1 MVDFGQYIIHGL
13 AFGAIYA
20 LVALGF
26 NLIFKTT
33 GVVNFAAGAMGTAVT
48 MILWSTLD
56 RSVPLAAAWL
66 IAMAAAL
73 LIGVLTEAIF
83 MQRVERSPVLIQI
96 VVTLGLLLVI
106 EGAVNRIWGAEPKLI
121 PSLASSKA
129 LAIGSW
135 YTSANDIFIMALT
148 LSLAGVLYLAL
159 ERTRYG
165 LAMRAVAQDREVAA
179 LMGIR
184 SFRYVTAS
192 WAVGVLVAGVGAV
205 LFVPLYGG
213 GLVPTMMDNVAVFA
227 FAAAVLGG
235 FGSLAGAVVGGF
247 LIGIFSNLVGG
258 YLSTDLEVS
267 LIFLLIVLVLYVRPQ
282 GLFGVD
288 AKTRL

>member
-1 MVDFGQYIIHGL
+1 MVDFGQYVIHGL

-33 GVVNFAAGAMGTAVT
+33 GVVNFAAGAMGMTVT
-48 MILWSTLD
+48 MILWSALD
-56 RSVPLAAAWL
+56 RGLPLAVAWL

-73 LIGVLTEAIF
+73 AVGALTEAVFLRRI
-83 MQRVERSPVLIQI
+83 EASPALIQI
-96 VVTLGLLLVI
+96 VVTLGLLLTI
-106 EGAVNRIWGAEPKLI
+106 EGAAGLVWSYEPKAV
-121 PSLASSKA
+121 PTAVNGSAV
-129 LAIGSW
+129 AIGPW
-135 YTSANDIFIMALT
+135 YTSPNDIFIVG
-148 LSLAGVLYLAL
+148 LSLALAGGFYVIF
-159 ERTRYG
+159 ERTRVG

-179 LMGIR
+179 LMGVR
-184 SFRYVTAS
+184 SFRYVTAA
-192 WAVGVLVAGVGAV
+192 WAVGVLMAGIGAI
-205 LFVPLYGG
+205 LFAPSQ
-213 GLVPTMMDNVAVFA
+213 GLSPTMMDNAAVYA

-247 LIGIFSNLVGG
+247 LIGIFQNLIGG

-267 LIFLLIVLVLYVRPQ
+267 LIFLLIVLVLYVRPE
-282 GLFGVD
+282 GLFGVA